1 MRMLMFNENMPSSI
15 SQVAIIFLIGAV
27 ACLSI
32 LNIYR
37 GVVPEPRFFI
47 LSLVGFALFLIAKI
61 SMLRKGKM
69 VSFGSKKMSAPATNL
84 YKIGYWLMIVGV
96 LSTFFGP
103 NT

>member
-1 MRMLMFNENMPSSI
+1 MFNENMPSSI
-15 SQVAIIFLIGAV
+15 SKVAIIVLIGAV
-27 ACLSI
+27 AWFSI

-37 GVVPEPRFFI
+37 GVVPEPRFF
-47 LSLVGFALFLIAKI
+47 LLNLVGFSLFLIGKI
-61 SMLRKGKM
+61 SMLKKGKM
-69 VSFGSKKMSAPATNL
+69 VSFGSKKLSASAKNL